1 MGTPD
6 FAEGSF
12 STSKFPLPLPENSKA
27 RGKRKWEVCRRVMLD
42 PLGHFLGSAPAE
54 HFLRPSFIPAA
65 HSIRRRAQGRSRPA
79 HLGRRRLGL
88 EGPEHGGMLDRHG

>member
-54 HFLRPSFIPAA
+54 HFLRTFFALSSPFLHP
-65 HSIRRRAQGRSRPA
+65 SRPFHPPA
-79 HLGRRRLGL
+79 RAGAVKTGPLG
-88 EGPEHGGMLDRHG
+88 PP